1 LEDIK
6 KITHDKENV
15 FHSSSSQSKEIS
27 QTAVNNLVRALGFD
41 RNTVHIHGFR
51 ATARTMGEDKLMTD
65 SRVIEMCL
73 AHATSEKLGTAYDRA
88 QRLND
93 RQKFMNDWSDY
104 LINCKKK
111 YQKTTIKLAK

>member
-1 LEDIK
+1 
-6 KITHDKENV
+6 
-15 FHSSSSQSKEIS
+15 
-27 QTAVNNLVRALGFD
+27 
-41 RNTVHIHGFR
+41 
-51 ATARTMGEDKLMTD
+51 MGEDKLMTD

-111 YQKTTIKLAK
+111 YQKTTIKLASRFPIFAFAQLGFFLSM